1 LHAGR
6 EYIVAVPHV
15 RRARLFCCT
24 FPNRSLLV
32 GSRRAAE
39 DRRSCGAPW
48 GVAVLTVKFQYSPEP
63 VMNGTQHAAR
73 RIRAFTLVE
82 LLVVIGIIAVL
93 IGILLPALGKARE
106 QAKIVTCASNLRQLY
121 SAIHIYSNMNRGYCL
136 PARVAS
142 GVGATTTYW
151 CGAEVLGPLFN
162 VKGATAQDV
171 ANRLAKMLDCPS
183 NDRPKHPSAG
193 EMIQTSFSVDYTY
206 NTNLGD
212 DRAYPWS
219 PQYNPARE
227 KWAFFKKMTQIPGNV
242 IVAVDATPDIL
253 IKDYERFEDVDD
265 LTWGGNKYYAG
276 PVHRFNSNVLF
287 ADGVV
292 REVSLW
298 KKRPPPP
305 PRSLGLSVN
314 DINPKLEDWMIRYPE
329 PGGDPNKGWQKGRPI
344 PF

>member
-1 LHAGR
+1 
-6 EYIVAVPHV
+6 
-15 RRARLFCCT
+15 
-24 FPNRSLLV
+24 
-32 GSRRAAE
+32 
-39 DRRSCGAPW
+39 
-48 GVAVLTVKFQYSPEP
+48 
-63 VMNGTQHAAR
+63 MNGTQHAAR

-193 EMIQTSFSVDYTY
+193 VQHEPRRRPRVPVVAAVQ
-206 NTNLGD
+206 
-212 DRAYPWS
+212 
-219 PQYNPARE
+219 
-227 KWAFFKKMTQIPGNV
+227 PG
-242 IVAVDATPDIL
+242 P
-253 IKDYERFEDVDD
+253 
-265 LTWGGNKYYAG
+265 
-276 PVHRFNSNVLF
+276 
-287 ADGVV
+287 
-292 REVSLW
+292 REVGVLQEDDAD
-298 KKRPPPP
+298 
-305 PRSLGLSVN
+305 PRERDRCGGRDAGHPHQGLRA
-314 DINPKLEDWMIRYPE
+314 LR
-329 PGGDPNKGWQKGRPI
+329 GRR
-344 PF
+344 